1 MYKYKVSGHDGI
13 EFFNEAGIVLGST
26 FEEASRNLSD
36 YYDEDDLTKI
46 ALIYATDDLV
56 IPLNESIAKEIV
68 NSIV

>member
-1 MYKYKVSGHDGI
+1 MYKYKVSGHDGTDY
-13 EFFNEAGIVLGST
+13 FNETGIVLGST

-46 ALIYATDDLV
+46 ELIYTTDDLV
-56 IPLNESIAKEIV
+56 IPLNESIAEEII

>member
-1 MYKYKVSGHDGI
+1 MYKYKVYGHDGI
-13 EFFNEAGIVLGST
+13 KSFIETGIVLGST

-46 ALIYATDDLV
+46 ALIYTTDDLV
-56 IPLNESIAKEIV
+56 IPLNESIVKEIV